1 MNWKNVLLVL
11 MVVYSLIAVIAV
23 VGVINVADANDTEWL
38 LAESEEKICDVD
50 FEDWLWI
57 PGCNLACNPCA
68 GEDNETLEQSDNI
81 TEEDK
86 YYPWKA
92 SDFEDKGNLLHI
104 GYFMR
109 EPKAAVAVIAFVK
122 TAINKE
128 RVKDVLVYHNV
139 SFGLDETAEQYYA
152 AILQVHNETG
162 FSENEHEPC
171 GLTVEQA
178 KEIFYID
185 TDEEAT
191 YWLSEQH
198 NWKIGRLYYYIL
210 LGIYHSWLYPEDA
223 GSAIAIIRDAET
235 SNATESIIKIDR
247 IAYQLAAIAYFHNRT
262 VIERCILYNEDLP
275 TDELEQVERILL
287 EKADESEILDPTPT
301 PPRRKFNYWQNI

>member
-11 MVVYSLIAVIAV
+11 MVVYSLMAVIAV
-23 VGVINVADANDTEWL
+23 AGVINVADANDTEWL

-139 SFGLDETAEQYYA
+139 SFGLDTKAEQYYQ
-152 AILQVHNETG
+152 AILMVHNETG
-162 FSENEHEPC
+162 FSRSEYSPC
-171 GLTVEQA
+171 GLTLEQA

-185 TDEEAT
+185 SDKEAT

-198 NWKIGRLYYYIL
+198 NWGIGRLHYYIL
-210 LGIYHSWLYPEDA
+210 LGIYHSWLHPEDA
-223 GSAIAIIRDAET
+223 GSAIQVIRDAKENT
-235 SNATESIIKIDR
+235 SNIEIDSVV
-247 IAYQLAAIAYFHNRT
+247 YQLATIAYFHNREL
-262 VIERCILYNEDLP
+262 VDECILNNEDLP
-275 TDELEQVERILL
+275 TDELEQVEIILK
-287 EKADESEILDPTPT
+287 KAKTDESGILPTPSPT
-301 PPRRKFNYWQNI
+301 PRHKYDYWENI